1 MKEFELREERTIHYP
16 NGVTKVVEKMVT
28 RSNEDQISQKY
39 LDLKVGHRR
48 NVRDD
53 EDFSGEVIYSVVRV
67 K

>member
-1 MKEFELREERTIHYP
+1 MKEFELREERTTRYP

-28 RSNEDQISQKY
+28 RSNEDQISLRY
-39 LDLKVGHRR
+39 CDLEVGHRR

-53 EDFSGEVIYSVVRV
+53 EDFSRDIVHSVVRV

>member
-28 RSNEDQISQKY
+28 KSNEDQISLKY
-39 LDLKVGHRR
+39 CDLEVGHRR